1 MAASQRTECPP
12 RESDARAAINRMSR
26 THPRVGNSRPSRI
39 VNISIHIDAPPQ
51 HVWNVMTDVE
61 RWPEWTASVLR
72 VRRLDSAAFG
82 VGSRAR
88 IRQPMFLPAVWEVTR
103 LEPGRSFTWVT
114 RSPGLLVTGSHA
126 VQRSGTGSL
135 AKLSVAYDG
144 LLAGPVARLLG
155 ATTHR
160 FLSLE
165 ANGLKK
171 RSEAS
176 TRPYPIS
183 P

>member
-1 MAASQRTECPP
+1 
-12 RESDARAAINRMSR
+12 MSR
-26 THPRVGNSRPSRI
+26 THPRVTDSKPSWV
-39 VNISIHIDAPPQ
+39 VNTSIHIDAPAQ

-61 RWPEWTASVLR
+61 RWPEWTASVLK
-72 VRRLDSAAFG
+72 VRRLDSGALG

-88 IRQPMFLPAVWEVTR
+88 VRQPKFLPAVWEVIQIQ
-103 LEPGRSFTWVT
+103 PGRSFTWVT

-135 AKLSVAYDG
+135 AKLSVAYGG
-144 LLAGPVARLLG
+144 LLAGVVARLLG

-160 FLSLE
+160 LLSLE

-171 RSEAS
+171 RSEGS
-176 TRPYPIS
+176 TRP
-183 P
+183 